1 MKPINKIQMIR
12 PALTEVL
19 SIVVGVLLALAV
31 NEWNE
36 NRIQTGKADEAIQNI
51 INEIYSNIKLMDIVN
66 KNNKTAIKLLNNESA
81 VSSDDDNNLKFLPG
95 LQIQDT
101 AWKTLQSTGISQ
113 YIKYSTL
120 YTLSNV
126 YSLQEIYKK
135 LGYNLIQ
142 NVANHRILLSV
153 KNQGDS
159 KPLDSKVFTSDMEL
173 IESVES
179 ALLNN
184 YKKTLEQL
192 KSKVPDKT

>member
-1 MKPINKIQMIR
+1 MKPNNKIQMIR
-12 PALTEVL
+12 SVLTEVL
-19 SIVVGVLLALAV
+19 SIVIGVLLALAL

-36 NRIQTGKADEAIQNI
+36 NRIQTAKADEAIQNI
-51 INEIYSNIKLMDIVN
+51 ILEIDSNIKLMVIVN
-66 KNNKTAIKLLNNESA
+66 KNNKAVIELLNNEN
-81 VSSDDDNNLKFLPG
+81 VSSSNEDNNQQFLPG

-113 YIKYSTL
+113 SIKYSTL
-120 YTLSNV
+120 YTLSNL

-153 KNQGDS
+153 NEQSASNSIDS
-159 KPLDSKVFTSDMEL
+159 TVFTTDMEL

-184 YKKTLEQL
+184 YRKTLEQL
-192 KSKVPDKT
+192 KNKAQDKT

>member
-1 MKPINKIQMIR
+1 MLRPI
-12 PALTEVL
+12 LTEIL
-19 SIVVGVLLALAV
+19 SIIIGVLLALAV

-36 NRIQTGKADEAIQNI
+36 NRIQTEKANEAIQNI
-51 INEIYSNIKLMDIVN
+51 IHEIDSNIKLMVIVN
-66 KNNKTAIKLLNNESA
+66 KNNKAVIELLKNESDA
-81 VSSDDDNNLKFLPG
+81 SNDNNNHQFLPG

-113 YIKYSTL
+113 SIEYSTL
-120 YTLSNV
+120 YTLSNL

-142 NVANHRILLSV
+142 NIANHRILLSV
-153 KNQGDS
+153 KEESVSKSIDS
-159 KPLDSKVFTSDMEL
+159 TVFANDMEL

-184 YKKTLEQL
+184 YKKTLELL
-192 KSKVPDKT
+192 KSKA

>member
-1 MKPINKIQMIR
+1 MLR

-19 SIVVGVLLALAV
+19 SIVIGVLLALAV

-36 NRIQTGKADEAIQNI
+36 NRIQTARADEALQNI
-51 INEIYSNIKLMDIVN
+51 IREIESNIKLMDIVN
-66 KNNKTAIKLLNNESA
+66 KNNKAVIALLNSEKKDSSTESR
-81 VSSDDDNNLKFLPG
+81 NQQFLPG

-101 AWKTLQSTGISQ
+101 AWKTLQSTGVSQ
-113 YIKYSTL
+113 SIKYATL
-120 YTLSNV
+120 YTLSSV

-142 NVANHRILLSV
+142 NAANHRILLSV
-153 KNQGDS
+153 KEEQVTKSIDS
-159 KPLDSKVFTSDMEL
+159 NVFTTDMEL

-192 KSKVPDKT
+192 KSKAKD

>member
-1 MKPINKIQMIR
+1 MKPNNKMQMIR

-19 SIVVGVLLALAV
+19 SIVIGVLLALAV

-51 INEIYSNIKLMDIVN
+51 VHEIDSNIKLMVIVN
-66 KNNKTAIKLLNNESA
+66 KNNKAVIKLLNNESLA
-81 VSSDDDNNLKFLPG
+81 SSNEKNNQQFLPG

-101 AWKTLQSTGISQ
+101 AWKTLQSTGVSQ
-113 YIKYSTL
+113 HIKYSTL
-120 YTLSNV
+120 YTLSTV

-153 KNQGDS
+153 KDKSVLDS
-159 KPLDSKVFTSDMEL
+159 IDSKVFLTDMEL

-179 ALLNN
+179 ALLSN

-192 KSKVPDKT
+192 KSKV

>member
-1 MKPINKIQMIR
+1 MKPKNKMQLIR

-19 SIVVGVLLALAV
+19 SIVIGVLLALAV

-36 NRIQTGKADEAIQNI
+36 NRIQTGKANEAIQNI
-51 INEIYSNIKLMDIVN
+51 IHEIDFNIKLMDVVN
-66 KNNKTAIKLLNNESA
+66 KNNKIIIELLNNKSIT
-81 VSSDDDNNLKFLPG
+81 SSNKKNNQQFLPG

-101 AWKTLQSTGISQ
+101 AWKTLQSTGVSQ
-113 YIKYSTL
+113 HIEYSTL

-153 KNQGDS
+153 KNKDIS
-159 KPLDSKVFTSDMEL
+159 NSIDSKVFLTDMEL
-173 IESVES
+173 IESIES
-179 ALLNN
+179 ALLSN
-184 YKKTLEQL
+184 YKKTLVQL
-192 KSKVPDKT
+192 KSKVQEKI

>member
-1 MKPINKIQMIR
+1 MKPKNKMQLIR

-19 SIVVGVLLALAV
+19 SIVIGVLLALAV

-36 NRIQTGKADEAIQNI
+36 NRIQTGKANEAIQNI
-51 INEIYSNIKLMDIVN
+51 IHEIDFNIKLMDVVN
-66 KNNKTAIKLLNNESA
+66 KNNKIIIELLNNKSIT
-81 VSSDDDNNLKFLPG
+81 SSNKKNNQQFLPG

-101 AWKTLQSTGISQ
+101 AWKTLQSTGVSQ
-113 YIKYSTL
+113 HIEYSTL

-153 KNQGDS
+153 KNKDIS
-159 KPLDSKVFTSDMEL
+159 NSIDSKVFLTDMEL
-173 IESVES
+173 IESIES
-179 ALLNN
+179 ALLSN
-184 YKKTLEQL
+184 YKKTLVQL
-192 KSKVPDKT
+192 KSKVQEKT

>member
-1 MKPINKIQMIR
+1 MKPNNKMQMIR

-19 SIVVGVLLALAV
+19 SIVIGVLLALAV

-51 INEIYSNIKLMDIVN
+51 VHEIDSNIKLMVIVN
-66 KNNKTAIKLLNNESA
+66 KNNKAVIKLLNNESLA
-81 VSSDDDNNLKFLPG
+81 SSNEKNNQQFLPG

-101 AWKTLQSTGISQ
+101 AWKTLQSTGVSQ
-113 YIKYSTL
+113 HIKYSTL
-120 YTLSNV
+120 YMLSTV

-153 KNQGDS
+153 KDKSVLDS
-159 KPLDSKVFTSDMEL
+159 IDSKVFLTDMEL

-179 ALLNN
+179 ALLSN

-192 KSKVPDKT
+192 KSKV

>member
-1 MKPINKIQMIR
+1 MKPKNKIQMMR
-12 PALTEVL
+12 PVFTEVL
-19 SIVVGVLLALAV
+19 SIVIGVLLALAV

-36 NRIQTGKADEAIQNI
+36 NRIQTGRANEAIQNI
-51 INEIYSNIKLMDIVN
+51 IHEIDSNIKLMVIVN
-66 KNNKTAIKLLNNESA
+66 KNNKAVIELLNNESEA
-81 VSSDDDNNLKFLPG
+81 SSNDNNNQQFLPG

-101 AWKTLQSTGISQ
+101 AWKTFQSTGVSQ
-113 YIKYSTL
+113 SIEYSTL
-120 YTLSNV
+120 YTLSNL

-153 KNQGDS
+153 QEQGVSKSIDS
-159 KPLDSKVFTSDMEL
+159 TVFSTDMEL

-184 YKKTLEQL
+184 YRKTLEQL
-192 KSKVPDKT
+192 KSKAQDKT

>member
-1 MKPINKIQMIR
+1 MIR
-12 PALTEVL
+12 HASTEIL
-19 SIVVGVLLALAV
+19 SIVIGVLIALAV

-36 NRIQTGKADEAIQNI
+36 NRIHKERADEAIQNI
-51 INEIYSNIKLMDIVN
+51 INEIDSNIKLMRLVN
-66 KNNKTAIKLLNNESA
+66 KNNKAVIKSLKNENAVDANESK
-81 VSSDDDNNLKFLPG
+81 NQNFLPG

-101 AWKTLQSTGISQ
+101 AWKTLQSTGVSE

-142 NVANHRILLSV
+142 NTANHRILLSV
-153 KNQGDS
+153 KDNGVPNSIDS
-159 KPLDSKVFTSDMEL
+159 EVFASDMEL

-192 KSKVPDKT
+192 KSKV

>member
-1 MKPINKIQMIR
+1 MKPNKKMQMIR

-19 SIVVGVLLALAV
+19 SIVIGVLLALAV

-36 NRIQTGKADEAIQNI
+36 NRIQTGKADEAIKNI
-51 INEIYSNIKLMDIVN
+51 IHEIDFNIKLMVIVN
-66 KNNKTAIKLLNNESA
+66 KNNKFIIELLNNES
-81 VSSDDDNNLKFLPG
+81 VTSSNEKNNQQFLPG

-101 AWKTLQSTGISQ
+101 AWKTLQSTGVSQ
-113 YIKYSTL
+113 HIKYSTL

-153 KNQGDS
+153 KNKDTS
-159 KPLDSKVFTSDMEL
+159 NSIDSKVFLTDMEL
-173 IESVES
+173 IESVER
-179 ALLNN
+179 ALLSN
-184 YKKTLEQL
+184 YKITLEQL
-192 KSKVPDKT
+192 KRKVQEKT